1 MLIRAFN
8 GISLLIYKAVTM
20 KMREIDLFTVLPV
33 NDKSIVIMVVII
45 LANWFCSIDLSIA
58 SRHRWIIDPFYY
70 AFVCF
75 ASWIHPFRN
84 FKNR

>member
-20 KMREIDLFTVLPV
+20 KMREIDLFKVLPV

-45 LANWFCSIDLSIA
+45 LAN
-58 SRHRWIIDPFYY
+58 
-70 AFVCF
+70 
-75 ASWIHPFRN
+75 
-84 FKNR
+84 